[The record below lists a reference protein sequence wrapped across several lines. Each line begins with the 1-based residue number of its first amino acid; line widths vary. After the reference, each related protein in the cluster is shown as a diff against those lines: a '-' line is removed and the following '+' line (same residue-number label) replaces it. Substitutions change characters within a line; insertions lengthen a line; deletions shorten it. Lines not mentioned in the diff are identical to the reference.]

1 MKTKFRILISL
12 VFMFLHII
20 GTSCVSA
27 DSEEVYGNSPLIV
40 KKCQDFKVTG
50 DGSADVWKSAKWIEI
65 IQQGPDKSPYKTK
78 AKVLYSETGIY
89 FLFDCEDD
97 KITATMKADNLD
109 IYNEDVV
116 EVFLWTDENTPL
128 YFEYELSP
136 LNYELTIIVP
146 NNEGDF
152 FGWLPWHYEG
162 DRRTQHAT
170 TVTGGE
176 KESGASIDGWKAEF
190 FIPYKL
196 LKPLNNV
203 PPVPGTK
210 WRANMYRIDYDNGTT
225 LFTWQKIKKSFH
237 EYKSYGTFIFE

>member
-1 MKTKFRILISL
+1 MENKTRILFTL
-12 VFMFLHII
+12 FFLFLHII
-20 GTSCVSA
+20 GTSNVNTNA
-27 DSEEVYGNSPLIV
+27 DEYPGNSTLII

-50 DGSADVWKSAKWIEI
+50 DGSADSWKSTKWIEI
-65 IQQGPDKSPYKTK
+65 VQQGPDKSPYHTK
-78 AKVLYSETGIY
+78 VKVLYSETGIY
-89 FLFDCEDD
+89 FLFNCEDK

-136 LNYELTIIVP
+136 LNYELPIIVP

-170 TVTGGE
+170 TVTGGK

-196 LKPLNNV
+196 LKPICNFLLDLLQTHQELSDFA
-203 PPVPGTK
+203 G
-210 WRANMYRIDYDNGTT
+210 R
-225 LFTWQKIKKSFH
+225 
-237 EYKSYGTFIFE
+237 